1 MLERLHIQGF
11 KSLRDTTVELAPL
24 TVVFGPNA
32 AGKSNL
38 LEAMLLL
45 ARLVGERT
53 LTEAFAEGIR
63 GYPLEAFSL
72 PPEGMEAL
80 LLQPRPTI
88 RLEAEMSEPKIP
100 GSTKKPSILSYQIAI
115 GIDPQSGRL
124 SVLDERLEDLH
135 RNRRPRSKNPCL
147 EKVSRERDGETVELL
162 AIRKRGSQS
171 HPFEE
176 AIGLHHTI
184 VSNRQYTG
192 PERYPLFD
200 QLHREIG
207 AWRILYLDPLQAMRL
222 PQPPRDVDDIGSRG
236 EWLVPYL
243 HRLSHQHPQALA
255 AIRRVIATAVSG
267 VTDLR
272 TELDEKR
279 GVLNLSLLLHD
290 TWMPVR
296 VVSEGTLRLLALC
309 AVAANPFNQG
319 LVAFEEP
326 ENGVHPRRIPVV
338 TRLLANASRR
348 QQVIATTHSPLV
360 VEEILQL
367 IQQGEL
373 SEANV
378 RLLRCIRTPEGSA
391 YLPFKPEG
399 PLFADAEISEALAS
413 SDDRQILQSMLVRG
427 WLDG

>member
-38 LEAMLLL
+38 LEALLLL

-53 LTEAFAEGIR
+53 LSEAFAEGIR

-72 PPEGMEAL
+72 PPGGMEAL
-80 LLQPRPTI
+80 LQQPQARI
-88 RLEAEMSEPKIP
+88 RLEAEMSEPAAP
-100 GSTKKPSILSYQIAI
+100 GSTRKPGILSYQVEV
-115 GIDPQSGRL
+115 GIEPQSGRL
-124 SVLDERLEDLH
+124 SVLDERLEDWH
-135 RNRRPRSKNPCL
+135 RNRTPRSKKPCL
-147 EKVSRERDGETVELL
+147 ERMSRERDGQSSDVL
-162 AIRKRGSQS
+162 AIRKRGKQS

-176 AIGLHHTI
+176 PIGLPHTI

-192 PERYPLFD
+192 SERYPLFD

-222 PQPPRDVDDIGSRG
+222 PQPPRDVEDIGSRG

-243 HRLSHQHPQALA
+243 HRLSHQHPQAFA

-267 VTDLR
+267 ITDLR
-272 TELDEKR
+272 TELNEKR
-279 GVLNLSLLLHD
+279 GELELSLLLND
-290 TWMPVR
+290 TWLPAR

-309 AVAANPFNQG
+309 AVAANPFNRG

-326 ENGVHPRRIPVV
+326 ENGVHPRRIHVV
-338 TRLLANASRR
+338 TRLLANASQR
-348 QQVIATTHSPLV
+348 QQVIVTTHSPLV

-373 SEANV
+373 NADQV
-378 RLLRCIRTPEGSA
+378 RLVRCISTPEGSA
-391 YLPFKPEG
+391 YMPFQPQG
-399 PLFADAEISEALAS
+399 PLFTDTEINQALS
-413 SDDRQILQSMLVRG
+413 GNDDQQILQAMLVRG

>member
-38 LEAMLLL
+38 LEALLLL

-53 LTEAFAEGIR
+53 LSDAFAEGIR

-72 PPEGMEAL
+72 PPGGMEAL
-80 LLQPRPTI
+80 LQHPRPTI
-88 RLEAEMSEPKIP
+88 RLEAEMSEPATP
-100 GSTKKPSILSYQIAI
+100 GSTRKPGILAYQVEV
-115 GIDPQSGRL
+115 GIEPQSGRL

-147 EKVSRERDGETVELL
+147 ERMSRDRDGQPTHVL
-162 AIRKRGSQS
+162 AVRKRGSQS

-176 AIGLHHTI
+176 PIGLPHTI

-207 AWRILYLDPLQAMRL
+207 AWRILYLDPLQAMRQ

-243 HRLSHQHPQALA
+243 HRLSHQQPQAFA
-255 AIRRVIATAVSG
+255 AVRRVIATAVSG

-272 TELDEKR
+272 TELNEKR
-279 GVLNLSLLLHD
+279 GELELSLLLNGI
-290 TWMPVR
+290 WLPAR

-326 ENGVHPRRIPVV
+326 ENGVHPRRIHVV

-348 QQVIATTHSPLV
+348 QQVIVTTHSPLV
-360 VEEILQL
+360 VEEILQV

-373 SEANV
+373 SPDQV
-378 RLLRCIRTPEGSA
+378 RLVRCISTPEGSA
-391 YLPFKPEG
+391 YVPFQPQG
-399 PLFADAEISEALAS
+399 PLFADALINEALAS
-413 SDDRQILQSMLVRG
+413 SDDQQILQSMLVRG